1 MQTPAAPPRK
11 VGRLCRGQRPGR
23 SRYLYVPG
31 TVAIQVCV
39 GLTPRRECPVR
50 SGSRAGR
57 VVGRFLLLQGR
68 CGGGREDLGRVP
80 GRPGTE
86 PVTVD
91 SFVLSPFVPRPTSA
105 ALRCTDTAIR
115 NNWARPASHPVG
127 GLPGL
132 RPKTPDADSRS
143 SDNGLSS
150 LGLAPSALVRRR
162 LAGRPGVQSA
172 VAVGRRQSACQ
183 LPPAAAYRLSVP
195 HEAVDIEHLLGV
207 QHVVKGSAQLVGQR

>member
-11 VGRLCRGQRPGR
+11 VGRLCREQCPGR
-23 SRYLYVPG
+23 SRYLCVPDS
-31 TVAIQVCV
+31 VAIQVCV
-39 GLTPRRECPVR
+39 GLTSRGRCPVR

-105 ALRCTDTAIR
+105 ALWCTNTA
-115 NNWARPASHPVG
+115 NNNKRARPASHPVG

-132 RPKTPDADSRS
+132 RPKTPDVDSWS

-150 LGLAPSALVRRR
+150 LGLTPKAPVRRR
-162 LAGRPGVQSA
+162 LAGRPMA
-172 VAVGRRQSACQ
+172 
-183 LPPAAAYRLSVP
+183 
-195 HEAVDIEHLLGV
+195 
-207 QHVVKGSAQLVGQR
+207 